1 VSFSGKVFFCP
12 FIRVEVGDL
21 TTQTLGEV
29 WNSEKYVDLRKKLL
43 DHELFPVCRRCCKVE
58 LSAPPTLPAT
68 KPAKVLPAVAS
79 TEALAPAEP

>member
-1 VSFSGKVFFCP
+1 VFFCP

-29 WNSEKYVDLRKKLL
+29 WNSPRYVEMRKTLL
-43 DHELFPVCRRCCKVE
+43 EEELFPVCRRCCKVE

-68 KPAKVLPAVAS
+68 RPALVVPALTPAD
-79 TEALAPAEP
+79 ALAPAEP